1 MSDEPPSNEPV
12 SAWSRMRR
20 AVFGAPRNVSDPGI
34 FHKMALIPFL
44 AWIGLGA
51 DGLSSSSYGPDES
64 FRTLG
69 PHTYLAVGLALA
81 TCVTVFII
89 SWAYSRVIEQFPTGG
104 GGYVVATK
112 LLGSHAG
119 VVSGCALLVDYILTV
134 TVSIAA
140 GGDALFSMPS
150 MTQFQAAKLPV
161 EVAVLILLIVLNLR
175 GVKESVTALM
185 PIFIV
190 FCITHIV
197 LIVGSLAVHGGQVPE
212 LAHEVSTG
220 MRSGIRTLG
229 LGGLALVFLRAYSMG
244 GGTYTGIEAVSNGL
258 QIMREPHVQTGKR
271 TMVYMAVS
279 LAFTATGIM
288 VAYLLFRVQPVEGQ
302 TLNAVLVNA
311 FAGNWSLAGLPVG
324 KWFVYATLLSEGAL
338 LFVAAQTGFID
349 GPRVMANMA
358 VDSWLPHRFA
368 SLSDRLTTKD
378 GVLLMGTAAILVLVG
393 MNGKVDA
400 LVVMYAINVFVGFTL
415 SNVGMTRF
423 WIQHRAKFSGW
434 SRKIV
439 IHVIGA
445 MLCAGILT
453 VTIFEKFRQGAWLT
467 LVITGAAIALCVL
480 VRRHYRSVAR
490 KLEELNREFEDLP
503 SGDHAG
509 GEPDPAQ
516 PTAVLLVGSYGG
528 LGIHSML
535 AIHRMVPSYF
545 KNVIF
550 VSVAVVDSGTFKGAE
565 EIQALRDNVDANLR
579 KYVALARRLGWN
591 AASATGLGTDPA
603 DVITRVCLDLAK
615 VYPRVMFFAGKLIW
629 QRETWTQRIL
639 HNETAY
645 QVERRLQ
652 WKGLPMTVIPLRI
665 RERARAIAEQPRV
678 TEKIGRVAGAVLLLG
693 AGGALIWRLGVDS
706 RYRALA
712 ALPVAARRSTV
723 ERMVHKLQVDCAPPI
738 AGSLVDD
745 CRRDA
750 DALLAQPECDTA
762 CREIAEPLRTR
773 ATR

>member
-1 MSDEPPSNEPV
+1 MTEEPPSH
-12 SAWSRMRR
+12 AIARFRR
-20 AVFGAPRNVSDPGI
+20 AIFGAPRSVQDPGI

-64 FRTLG
+64 FRALG
-69 PHTYLAVGLALA
+69 SQTYLAVFLALA
-81 TCVTVFII
+81 TCITVFVI

-119 VVSGCALLVDYILTV
+119 LVSGCALLVDYVLTV

-140 GGDALFSMPS
+140 GGEAIFSMPGFES
-150 MTQFQAAKLPV
+150 FHALKLPV
-161 EVAVLILLIVLNLR
+161 EIAVLVVLIVMNLR
-175 GVKESVTALM
+175 GVKESVTSLV
-185 PIFIV
+185 PIFIL
-190 FCITHIV
+190 FCLTHLAMIIGG
-197 LIVGSLAVHGGQVPE
+197 LIMHGGRAPE

-220 MRSGIRTLG
+220 LRHGISTLG

-258 QIMREPHVQTGKR
+258 QIMREPHVETGKR
-271 TMVYMAVS
+271 TMLYMAAS

-288 VAYLLFRVQPVEGQ
+288 LCYLLFAVHPVEGQ
-302 TLNAVLVNA
+302 TLNAVLANA
-311 FAGNWSLAGLPVG
+311 FAGQWHLGGIAVG
-324 KWFVYATLLSEGAL
+324 KGFVYATLASEGAL

-378 GVLLMGTAAILVLVG
+378 GVLLMGVGAILVLIG
-393 MNGKVDA
+393 MGGKVDA

-423 WIQHRAKFSGW
+423 WVQHRAKHPGW
-434 SRKIV
+434 WRKII

-445 MLCAGILT
+445 LLCAGILT
-453 VTIFEKFRQGAWLT
+453 VTVIEKFRQGAWLT
-467 LVITGAAIALCVL
+467 LVITGATIFLCLL
-480 VRRHYRSVAR
+480 VRRHYRQVSGRLA
-490 KLEELNREFEDLP
+490 ELNSEFEDLP
-503 SGDHAG
+503 SDDHEG
-509 GEPDPAQ
+509 GEPDPMQ
-516 PTAVLLVGSYGG
+516 PTAILLVGSYGG

-535 AIHRMVPSYF
+535 AIHKMVPSYF
-545 KNVIF
+545 RNIIF

-565 EIQALRDNVDANLR
+565 EIRRLQDNVDENLR
-579 KYVALARRLGWN
+579 KYVLLARRLGWN
-591 AASATGLGTDPA
+591 SGSATGVGIDPA
-603 DVITRVCLDLAK
+603 DEITRVCIELSEK
-615 VYPRVMFFAGKLIW
+615 YPRVMFFAGKLLW

-652 WKGLPMTVIPLRI
+652 WKGLPMTVIPLRV
-665 RERARAIAEQPRV
+665 RER
-678 TEKIGRVAGAVLLLG
+678 
-693 AGGALIWRLGVDS
+693 
-706 RYRALA
+706 
-712 ALPVAARRSTV
+712 RRS
-723 ERMVHKLQVDCAPPI
+723 
-738 AGSLVDD
+738 S
-745 CRRDA
+745 
-750 DALLAQPECDTA
+750 
-762 CREIAEPLRTR
+762 
-773 ATR
+773 